1 MGKQKTLAHLLT
13 RLARLEPNVHQTG
26 DVYLDTYRFYDAL
39 FGVIA
44 HPDANNK
51 TLRDNQFVTA
61 FSHML
66 AQASQIAVENYK
78 SDYRN
83 VNVLNSAVLNNT
95 AVVILRIQQQSPE
108 LLEYLLSACKVPKT
122 VSKRI
127 LKAINT
133 HEQCLESTLSSMLT
147 DFANGRNVRLYF
159 KQPKSRSAYAND
171 QSRRYFDLLAD
182 FIAGYEGMP
191 LLTLKT
197 LGLANAY
204 IENILASD
212 LAKDAKAAALIKQSI
227 KSPIAMAKA
236 AHWVL
241 ERSQSRASDLTLK
254 MVYDRKPGLLPVA
267 TMLKRSKPID
277 HLRQDL
283 GRYGD
288 SCHIDYA
295 MLNTTNWHL
304 EVGFATT
311 ESNFSMHAMQLA
323 TCINGM
329 SNSLQTKRPGFRK
342 IKTHRMVFRY
352 VVPKQTSNLVQ
363 ATQTMH
369 DANLNSQTDSEYHSV
384 SELLENW
391 APEQYEAIRES
402 IKIQPIGNS
411 SVPNYV
417 KNIMTNTRL

>member
-1 MGKQKTLAHLLT
+1 MRKQNPVVGKQKTLAHLLA

-44 HPDANNK
+44 HPDANSK
-51 TLRDNQFVTA
+51 TLRDDQFVTA

-95 AVVILRIQQQSPE
+95 AVIILRIHQQSPE

-133 HEQCLESTLSSMLT
+133 HEQCLESTLSSMVR

-159 KQPKSRSAYAND
+159 KRPKSRSAYAND
-171 QSRRYFDLLAD
+171 QPRRNFDLLAD
-182 FIAGYEGMP
+182 FIAGYEGLP

-197 LGLANAY
+197 LSLANAY

-212 LAKDAKAAALIKQSI
+212 LAKEPKATAVIKRSI
-227 KSPIAMAKA
+227 KSHSAMAKA

-241 ERSQSRASDLTLK
+241 ERSQRSSSDFTLK

-277 HLRQDL
+277 HLRQDF

-288 SCHIDYA
+288 SCHMDYA
-295 MLNTTNWHL
+295 MLNTTNGYL

-311 ESNFSMHAMQLA
+311 ENNFTIQAAQLA
-323 TCINGM
+323 SCIKGM
-329 SNSLQTKRPGFRK
+329 SNSLQSKRPGFRK
-342 IKTHRMVFRY
+342 LKSLRMVFRY
-352 VVPKQTSNLVQ
+352 VAPEQSSNLVQ
-363 ATQTMH
+363 ATQTRH
-369 DANLNSQTDSEYHSV
+369 EASPCQQSASEYPLIAEH
-384 SELLENW
+384 LEICT
-391 APEQYEAIRES
+391 PGQYELIRES
-402 IKIQPIGNS
+402 IGFQSIAK
-411 SVPNYV
+411 
-417 KNIMTNTRL
+417 